1 MRVGAPLGIT
11 DEIETDRLLLRQ
23 WRVDDWVGLHRAYGD
38 PDVMRWHG
46 RPDALGLEETA
57 FAVGRMSMHWEARG
71 FGMWAVE
78 ERDGGKL
85 VGRIGLLYH
94 PDSPAGDDRVEIAW
108 SLQRDRWGRGYA
120 TEGAR
125 AARDWA
131 FRRLDIPRLISI
143 TIPENRRSWHVMEKL
158 GLTRRAEA
166 QPWHGF
172 DVEWWA
178 LDRDEWEPIAE
189 LPPQGPNGA

>member
-1 MRVGAPLGIT
+1 MIRVPGPLGVA
-11 DEIETDRLLLRQ
+11 DELETERLRLRQ
-23 WRVDDWVGLHRAYGD
+23 WRIDDWRALHRTYGD

-46 RPDALGLEETA
+46 RPEGLSLEETA
-57 FAVGRMSMHWEARG
+57 YAVGRMAMHWEARG

-78 ERDGGKL
+78 ERDGAEL
-85 VGRIGLLYH
+85 VGRIGLLFH

-108 SLQRDRWGRGYA
+108 SLQQDRWGRGYA
-120 TEGAR
+120 TEGAL
-125 AARDWA
+125 AVRDWT
-131 FRRLDIPRLISI
+131 FRRLDVPRLISI

-158 GLTRRAEA
+158 GLTRRAER

-178 LDRDEWEPIAE
+178 LDRPEWERLAAE
-189 LPPQGPNGA
+189 AT

>member
-1 MRVGAPLGIT
+1 MRYEPPTADQELT
-11 DEIETDRLLLRQ
+11 TDRLLLRQ
-23 WRVDDWVGLHRAYGD
+23 WRTGDWVPLHRTYGD
-38 PDVMRWHG
+38 PEVMRWHG
-46 RPDALGLEETA
+46 TPLGLTLEETA
-57 FAVGRMSMHWEARG
+57 FSVGRMSMHWEARG

-78 ERDGGKL
+78 ERETGEL
-85 VGRIGLLYH
+85 VGRIGLLFH
-94 PDSPAGDDRVEIAW
+94 PDSPAGDDKVEIAW

-131 FRRLDIPRLISI
+131 FRNLDVARLISI

-158 GLTRRAEA
+158 GLTRRGATN
-166 QPWHGF
+166 WRDF

-178 LDRDEWEPIAE
+178 LDREAWQPA
-189 LPPQGPNGA
+189 